1 MNPLANVALR
11 WNGQVRDEK
20 FKCSPLTFY
29 FLHSTYIYTIM
40 EFVQQDS
47 HIVVNPAAKKKKLF
61 FPTYCWKEKFFFF
74 PFFKKGK
81 KKN

>member
-20 FKCSPLTFY
+20 FKCSPLTSH

-47 HIVVNPAAKKKKLF
+47 HIVVFSPFSKKTKTKKK
-61 FPTYCWKEKFFFF
+61 T
-74 PFFKKGK
+74 
-81 KKN
+81 N

>member
-11 WNGQVRDEK
+11 WKGQVRDEK
-20 FKCSPLTFY
+20 FKWSPLTFY

-47 HIVVNPAAKKKKLF
+47 DIVVFSPFSKKRKKKK
-61 FPTYCWKEKFFFF
+61 
-74 PFFKKGK
+74 
-81 KKN
+81 N

>member
-20 FKCSPLTFY
+20 FKCSPLTSH

-47 HIVVNPAAKKKKLF
+47 HIVVFSPFSKKNKTKKKQLN
-61 FPTYCWKEKFFFF
+61 TAD
-74 PFFKKGK
+74 
-81 KKN
+81 

>member
-20 FKCSPLTFY
+20 FKCSPLTSH

-47 HIVVNPAAKKKKLF
+47 HIVVF
-61 FPTYCWKEKFFFF
+61 S
-74 PFFKKGK
+74 PFS
-81 KKN
+81 

>member
-1 MNPLANVALR
+1 MNPLANVALQ

-20 FKCSPLTFY
+20 FKCSPLTSH

-47 HIVVNPAAKKKKLF
+47 HIVVFSPFSKKKKH
-61 FPTYCWKEKFFFF
+61 
-74 PFFKKGK
+74 KKQKTKHSRLNRGFI
-81 KKN
+81 

>member
-1 MNPLANVALR
+1 MNPLANVALW

-20 FKCSPLTFY
+20 FKCSPLTSH

-47 HIVVNPAAKKKKLF
+47 HIVVFSPFSKKQKKKLN
-61 FPTYCWKEKFFFF
+61 TAD
-74 PFFKKGK
+74 
-81 KKN
+81 